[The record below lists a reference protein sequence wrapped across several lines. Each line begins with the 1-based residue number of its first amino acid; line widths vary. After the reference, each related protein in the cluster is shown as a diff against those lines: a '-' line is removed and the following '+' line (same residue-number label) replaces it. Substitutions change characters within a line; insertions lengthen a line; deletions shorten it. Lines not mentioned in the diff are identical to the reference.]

1 MFKKTLIAM
10 MCSLSL
16 VACGGGGSSSDEAN
30 NGSIATPV
38 SDLDKA
44 KQLIETTK
52 AVISYYDGFE
62 AIGDQYKVPAETINA
77 TASDLNNAT
86 GLIVFLADL
95 AYADAQGASK
105 DYTAQQLEDLMDAY
119 NLENRYIAD
128 YDLQNSTLSVK
139 VTAGSIKVSGMVNAS
154 YWSNF
159 KENIDWQ
166 NPNWIFDKNNFEF
179 KDKALVAVTNL
190 VLEAP
195 LRASQNSFDF
205 KIANGGSIETTN
217 AIKQKAKFSFT
228 ADSTASLVYA
238 TSDNLDNQNIPNQAS
253 LKLQGLVFESGEVKA
268 ILNEVSA
275 SAKKVKFNNGI
286 ETLEQ
291 LIPTELVLKGA
302 ISYLKES
309 LNLEAKLKL
318 NNDFTKVIDV
328 SAGQETATN
337 FINAILNVKLSGNL
351 KGANA
356 APTPFSIDINAKR
369 AEFVQGIA
377 TVAIIVDKHA
387 LDLELTTQDLD
398 KDQQVLSGVIK
409 HKNGASIKIADIDT
423 FTSAQVNV
431 GNSSYGTVTKNSSGQ
446 YVVKFTDN
454 TIVYITP

>member
-1 MFKKTLIAM
+1 M
-10 MCSLSL
+10 
-16 VACGGGGSSSDEAN
+16 
-30 NGSIATPV
+30 
-38 SDLDKA
+38 
-44 KQLIETTK
+44 
-52 AVISYYDGFE
+52 
-62 AIGDQYKVPAETINA
+62 
-77 TASDLNNAT
+77 
-86 GLIVFLADL
+86 
-95 AYADAQGASK
+95 
-105 DYTAQQLEDLMDAY
+105 
-119 NLENRYIAD
+119 
-128 YDLQNSTLSVK
+128 
-139 VTAGSIKVSGMVNAS
+139 
-154 YWSNF
+154 
-159 KENIDWQ
+159 
-166 NPNWIFDKNNFEF
+166 
-179 KDKALVAVTNL
+179 VAVTNL

>member
-16 VACGGGGSSSDEAN
+16 VACGGGGSSSDGAN

-62 AIGDQYKVPAETINA
+62 AIGDQYKVPAETINT

>member
-16 VACGGGGSSSDEAN
+16 VACGGGGSSSDGAN
-30 NGSIATPV
+30 NGSIAIPV

-62 AIGDQYKVPAETINA
+62 AIGDQYKVPAETINT